1 MRGGVRFQ
9 TRREFLQHML
19 PRYRKASS
27 VKQKSK
33 LLDAFTAA
41 TGYNRKYA
49 MSLLNHAQDG
59 QSLPERPRPRQY
71 GSDVQHA
78 LFLIWN
84 AANRICAKRLIPF
97 LPSSLKHWSGTSTSR
112 SQRNA
117 ASNCFP

>member
-33 LLDAFTAA
+33 LWDACTAA

-49 MSLLNHAQDG
+49 MSLLNHAQEG

-78 LFLIWN
+78 LFLVWN
-84 AANRICAKRLIPF
+84 AA
-97 LPSSLKHWSGTSTSR
+97 
-112 SQRNA
+112 
-117 ASNCFP
+117 

>member
-1 MRGGVRFQ
+1 MRGGVSLQ

-27 VKQKSK
+27 VKKKSK

-49 MSLLNHAQDG
+49 MELLNHAQDG
-59 QSLPERPRPRQY
+59 QPLPQHPRPRQY

-78 LFLIWN
+78 LLLVWN
-84 AANRICAKRLIPF
+84 AA
-97 LPSSLKHWSGTSTSR
+97 
-112 SQRNA
+112 
-117 ASNCFP
+117 